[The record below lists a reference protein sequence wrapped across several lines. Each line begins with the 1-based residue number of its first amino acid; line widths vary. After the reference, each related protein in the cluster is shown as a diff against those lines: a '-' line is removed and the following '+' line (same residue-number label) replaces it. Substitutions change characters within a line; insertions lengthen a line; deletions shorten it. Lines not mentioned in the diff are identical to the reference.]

1 MDTYSIIDY
10 VSYSQSPRNKI
21 TLQQNLVSFLDQ
33 GEKVVYY
40 ADTKT
45 TITNNQFA
53 ILSSGNCLMTEKLP
67 LNDHYGSTM
76 LFFDDTVLSSFFV
89 KYASRFE
96 QFPAVGVAL
105 KKPFLVFDK
114 DEFTD
119 GYLAS
124 LKLIHTKHFSCE
136 KRLLALKFE
145 ELMLYLF
152 EMYPTEILSFQT
164 NHKEFDSDFGIRKAV
179 EENVTNNLRLEELA
193 FLCNVSVSTFKR
205 KFIRLYKEAPTQYF
219 LKERL
224 KKAKALL
231 IQNENPSEVYYKVGY
246 QNHSSFSQS
255 FKQMYGLSPK
265 DFKLLHMSD
274 SKQLLGD

>member
-1 MDTYSIIDY
+1 
-10 VSYSQSPRNKI
+10 
-21 TLQQNLVSFLDQ
+21 
-33 GEKVVYY
+33 
-40 ADTKT
+40 
-45 TITNNQFA
+45 
-53 ILSSGNCLMTEKLP
+53 MTEKLP

-96 QFPAVGVAL
+96 QFPAVDVAL
-105 KKPFLVFDK
+105 KKPFLVFKK
-114 DEFTD
+114 DEFID

-124 LKLIHTKHFSCE
+124 LKLIHTKRFSCE
-136 KRLLALKFE
+136 KRFLALKFE

-164 NHKEFDSDFGIRKAV
+164 SHKEIDSDIGIREAV

-224 KKAKALL
+224 KRAKALL

-265 DFKLLHMSD
+265 DFKLLHMND
-274 SKQLLGD
+274 SKQFLGD

>member
-21 TLQQNLVSFLDQ
+21 TLKQNLISFLDQ

-76 LFFDDTVLSSFFV
+76 LFFDNTVLSTFFV

-96 QFPAVGVAL
+96 QFPAVDLAL
-105 KKPFLVFDK
+105 KKPFLVFKK
-114 DEFTD
+114 DEFID

-124 LKLIHTKHFSCE
+124 LKLIHTKRFSCE
-136 KRLLALKFE
+136 KGFLALKFE

-164 NHKEFDSDFGIRKAV
+164 SHKEIDSDIGIRKAV

-224 KKAKALL
+224 KRAKALL

-265 DFKLLHMSD
+265 DFKLLHMND